1 MDTAEFDGMIDR
13 EFAEEAL
20 KMASAARDTAERGFA
35 IADKALAVVDECREG
50 ERKMVGA
57 ATLAN
62 MHFKRLTAVH
72 FALHRA
78 LVVFVAELR
87 ERGEDELADD
97 LSAICGRA
105 MSSLE
110 NTVLQEPRK
119 MH

>member
-1 MDTAEFDGMIDR
+1 MRI
-13 EFAEEAL
+13 AEEAHEL
-20 KMASAARDTAERGFA
+20 VRDVLDSNRNLRS
-35 IADKALAVVDECREG
+35 IAGRALTVIDECREG

-62 MHFKRLTAVH
+62 MHFKRLSAVH

-78 LVVFVAELR
+78 LVVFVADLR
-87 ERGEDELADD
+87 ERGEDHIADD
-97 LSAICGRA
+97 LSAICSTS

-110 NTVLQEPRK
+110 NTVLQEPGK